1 MRSGVPTAPSR
12 TRILARVSSHIFL
25 MSSPFRPMMLPTF
38 NTGTMSLNTQ
48 SPGHPGHLLSAAVE
62 ASPDSVGGTGSDDSE
77 LRLSS
82 ASADGAVLFAVA
94 APAVASEGRK
104 CESDSRAFGT
114 PFPVGSLVAM
124 AEIVKK
130 GRIRET
136 RRDRDRDKD
145 RGARVK

>member
-1 MRSGVPTAPSR
+1 
-12 TRILARVSSHIFL
+12 
-25 MSSPFRPMMLPTF
+25 MMLPTF
-38 NTGTMSLNTQ
+38 STGTMSLNTQ
-48 SPGHPGHLLSAAVE
+48 SPGHPGHLLSAAVG
-62 ASPDSVGGTGSDDSE
+62 ASPDSVGGTGSDDSA

-94 APAVASEGRK
+94 APGVASEGRE

-124 AEIVKK
+124 AETVKK

-136 RRDRDRDKD
+136 RRETETETETEGLELSEGFRERE
-145 RGARVK
+145 RTV